1 MRISIPNFI
10 VINAEHFYFNS
21 FSEVLMV
28 DRVTSYAVDVMVVS
42 Q

>member
-10 VINAEHFYFNS
+10 VTNAERFYFNR